1 MVTMMKMNDD
11 DDDEDGDDDD
21 DEGAAAAAA
30 AAAAADD
37 TDDIDEEEGVKR
49 PSSSLCSML
58 PSLLIPWVVKSNGL
72 DDDGKPCRKDVHGIS
87 ALHFIQNPLYDD
99 ALRETPFFHPTSTR
113 KKHRSKGNAVRKKQR
128 EETTFAR
135 RDASRVTHHASRPSR
150 RPLPPNHE
158 YLAPRTI

>member
-1 MVTMMKMNDD
+1 
-11 DDDEDGDDDD
+11 
-21 DEGAAAAAA
+21 
-30 AAAAADD
+30 
-37 TDDIDEEEGVKR
+37 
-49 PSSSLCSML
+49 
-58 PSLLIPWVVKSNGL
+58 VVKSNGL

-135 RDASRVTHHASRPSR
+135 RDASRVTHHASRITR
-150 RPLPPNHE
+150 HNHE
-158 YLAPRTI
+158 HRTTNDLIELLCKVDRMNNRCILFDDVAQDRSSVSVIDIYPV

>member
-11 DDDEDGDDDD
+11 DDGEDGDDDD

-58 PSLLIPWVVKSNGL
+58 PSLLIPWVVKSYGRDN
-72 DDDGKPCRKDVHGIS
+72 DGKHC
-87 ALHFIQNPLYDD
+87 L
-99 ALRETPFFHPTSTR
+99 LRMSTVSVRDTS
-113 KKHRSKGNAVRKKQR
+113 SKILCMMMR
-128 EETTFAR
+128 
-135 RDASRVTHHASRPSR
+135 
-150 RPLPPNHE
+150 
-158 YLAPRTI
+158 